1 MKHLLLGGS
10 PCQHWSIAQSKNRE
24 TTAEGAGWELFKNYL
39 IAKEK
44 FKPDFFLYE
53 NNKSAAAA
61 IKEQIAKEL
70 GYGLTHINSA
80 LVSAQNRQRFYV
92 TPLGENIPQPEDR
105 GILLRDVLETGR
117 PAHNK
122 AYALKAQYR
131 TGVPDDDMLKRR
143 QNEQVFEA
151 VPVGDSGGKAYA
163 LKANYFKSAPANFF
177 NGGGHFPQTGV
188 AVPTGAAWRGR
199 EDASRYEIRS
209 DAKSNALTADGHQSR
224 LVCEPAIYQRGR
236 GKNNG
241 GVNYDK
247 SPTLTSNGCWEQN
260 NFVVEWWDGKI
271 YPVYEVK
278 DGLITIKDK
287 TYPVRLADGFYIIR
301 KLTCIEC
308 ERLQTMPDNY
318 TEGVSNSQRYKMLGN
333 GWTAEIII
341 HILRHGL
348 KDWRRDE
355 PLQVLGMY
363 DGMATGRYCL
373 EQLGFTN
380 IQYFAYEVDKYAI
393 QIAQKNYPD
402 IVQCGDVF
410 AVREADWQAP
420 DYIDARLNALLG
432 VG

>member
-1 MKHLLLGGS
+1 MKRILLGGS
-10 PCQHWSIAQSKNRE
+10 PCTKWSIAQMNNRE
-24 TTAEGAGWELFKNYL
+24 TTAEGEGWELFLNYA

-61 IKEQIAKEL
+61 IKEQITKEL

-92 TPLGENIPQPEDR
+92 TPLGESVPQPEDR
-105 GILLRDVLETGR
+105 GILLRDILEMGVPWVKKSYALTTACCRAVPEDTLSKRRHTMVAEPVQPVNTCG
-117 PAHNK
+117 NK
-122 AYALKAQYR
+122 SHTLKAQYYKNGIANFI
-131 TGVPDDDMLKRR
+131 TNGG
-143 QNEQVFEA
+143 FEA
-151 VPVGDSGGKAYA
+151 TAVSVPVSINWK
-163 LKANYFKSAPANFF
+163 
-177 NGGGHFPQTGV
+177 
-188 AVPTGAAWRGR
+188 
-199 EDASRYEIRS
+199 
-209 DAKSNALTADGHQSR
+209 
-224 LVCEPAIYQRGR
+224 
-236 GKNNG
+236 
-241 GVNYDK
+241 YDK
-247 SPTLTSNGCWEQN
+247 
-260 NFVVEWWDGKI
+260 D

-278 DGLITIKDK
+278 NGLITIKDK
-287 TYPVRLADGFYIIR
+287 TYPIHLVDGFYIIR

-333 GWTAEIII
+333 GWTAEVIV

-402 IVQCGDVF
+402 IIQRGDAF
-410 AVREADWQAP
+410 AVRNEGWLIPEFVNSSLHTPFAV
-420 DYIDARLNALLG
+420 NA
-432 VG
+432 